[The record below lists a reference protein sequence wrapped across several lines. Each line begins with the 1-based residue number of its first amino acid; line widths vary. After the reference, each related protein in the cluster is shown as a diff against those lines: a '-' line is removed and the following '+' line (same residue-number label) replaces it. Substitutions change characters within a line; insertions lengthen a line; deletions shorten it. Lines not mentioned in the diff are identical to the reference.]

1 MILVAGTTLESA
13 FGSDTSVFV
22 GSFCGDYTDVLL
34 RDPETVPLYQATSS
48 GHSRAIIANR
58 LSYFFDFKG
67 PSVTIDTAC
76 SSSLV
81 ALHLACQSLRTG
93 ESRQAVVAGANVILS
108 HEITISMSMMRY
120 AFLLLTP
127 FAAVN

>member
-1 MILVAGTTLESA
+1 M
-13 FGSDTSVFV
+13 GSNTSVFV

-34 RDPETVPLYQATSS
+34 RDTEAVPLYQATSS

-93 ESRQAVVAGANVILS
+93 EARQAIVAGANVILS

-120 AFLLLTP
+120 VSGYNLSSIH
-127 FAAVN
+127 